1 MRQGEYSSPE
11 VIVSEGLKMIQAKED
26 YLRRLAQLRS
36 EIDIG
41 LEQAN
46 RGELVDGV
54 GVFERLMEKIGSVFV
69 INEPCPIRAASG
81 PGFGGN

>member
-54 GVFERLMEKIGSVFV
+54 GVFERLMEK
-69 INEPCPIRAASG
+69 NRQRIRDQ
-81 PGFGGN
+81 